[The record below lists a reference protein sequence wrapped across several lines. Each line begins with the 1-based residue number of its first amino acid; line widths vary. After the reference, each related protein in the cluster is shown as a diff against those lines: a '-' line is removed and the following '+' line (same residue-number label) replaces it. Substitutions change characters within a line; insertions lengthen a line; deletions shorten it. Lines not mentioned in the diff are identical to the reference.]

1 MIINETLAKGLK
13 NRFFLEMDEEVIKK
27 LNQLIKDGYKYK
39 QNTNGWE
46 KFSKYLKQSFNRCA
60 MAFYDGG
67 SASKPYLGFVGLSID
82 PEREFNKWNEKC
94 LSGTVAVAILEPFW
108 FDYRQALFNIGEH
121 AISRIYERGKPL
133 VKDGFNVDIPSILPE
148 LSAVPLWAAY
158 WAGTIAT
165 FKNFY
170 SNQSDL
176 INNFFPP
183 IPSPNGL
190 FLGEMVIDRY
200 SSVEIRTFVNDSR
213 LSYEQMEVKKLL
225 VEAGDG
231 LENSP
236 LALYPL
242 IEVLKIDENFTET
255 AMISHHLLKNYDV
268 LSHVLFY
275 GVKDDKIRKNL
286 QDEFRKFLK
295 ENAKFTNEVLIAL
308 YKRIGIRRFHLEVK
322 KSLMRQRS
330 KSN

>member
-1 MIINETLAKGLK
+1 
-13 NRFFLEMDEEVIKK
+13 
-27 LNQLIKDGYKYK
+27 
-39 QNTNGWE
+39 
-46 KFSKYLKQSFNRCA
+46 
-60 MAFYDGG
+60 
-67 SASKPYLGFVGLSID
+67 
-82 PEREFNKWNEKC
+82 
-94 LSGTVAVAILEPFW
+94 
-108 FDYRQALFNIGEH
+108 
-121 AISRIYERGKPL
+121 
-133 VKDGFNVDIPSILPE
+133 
-148 LSAVPLWAAY
+148 
-158 WAGTIAT
+158 
-165 FKNFY
+165 
-170 SNQSDL
+170 
-176 INNFFPP
+176 
-183 IPSPNGL
+183 
-190 FLGEMVIDRY
+190 
-200 SSVEIRTFVNDSR
+200 
-213 LSYEQMEVKKLL
+213 MEVKKLL

-231 LENSP
+231 LENSS

-275 GVKDDKIRKNL
+275 GVEDDKIRKNL